1 MPYLV
6 VFDLDGT
13 LTRGDTY
20 VRYLFG
26 YLVRHPW
33 RFVRALHLPW
43 FVLQFYLGRISN
55 TVLKEKF
62 LSACLGG
69 LERPVLLQW
78 TQTFLDKL
86 LAGGFREEGLMT
98 LDRHR
103 KQGDVLVLLT
113 ASLDL
118 YVDEVGSRLGFHH
131 VICTQVEWQGDKL
144 SGRLSSPNRYGT
156 EKVRCLQGLKEQY
169 SGYTVI
175 AYADDHSDIP
185 LLQLA
190 DEGVLVNGKAGSCR
204 LARQSGILER
214 IWTS

>member
-1 MPYLV
+1 MRYLV

-33 RFVRALHLPW
+33 RFGRVLHLPW
-43 FVLQFYLGRISN
+43 FVLQFYLGRITN

-69 LERPVLLQW
+69 LERPVLLRW
-78 TQTFLDKL
+78 TETFLDKL
-86 LAGGFREEGLMT
+86 FASGFREGGLIT
-98 LDRHR
+98 LDQHQKR
-103 KQGDVLVLLT
+103 GDVLVLLT

-118 YVDEVGSRLGFHH
+118 YVDQVGSRLGFHH
-131 VICTQVEWQGDKL
+131 VICSRVEWQGNNL
-144 SGRLSSPNRYGT
+144 SGRLSGPNRYGA
-156 EKVRCLQGLKEQY
+156 EKVRCLQALKKQY
-169 SGYTVI
+169 RGYTVI
-175 AYADDHSDIP
+175 AYADHHSDIP

-190 DEGVLVNGKAGSCR
+190 DDGVLVNGTARSCR
-204 LARQSGILER
+204 LARQSGILQR
-214 IWTS
+214 VWTS

>member
-1 MPYLV
+1 MRYLTI
-6 VFDLDGT
+6 FDLDGT
-13 LTRGDTY
+13 LTRHDTY
-20 VRYLFG
+20 IRYLFG

-33 RFVRALHLPW
+33 RFLLALHLPW

-69 LERPVLLQW
+69 LERPVLLRW
-78 TQTFLDKL
+78 TQTFLDEL
-86 LAGGFREEGLMT
+86 FANGFREEGLST

-103 KQGDVLVLLT
+103 KRGDVLVLLT

-118 YVDEVGSRLGFHH
+118 YADDLGSRLGFHQ
-131 VICTQVEWQGDKL
+131 VICTQVEWQGNKL
-144 SGRLSSPNRYGT
+144 SGRLSSPNRYGA
-156 EKVRCLQGLKEQY
+156 EKVRCLQGLKENYRGY
-169 SGYTVI
+169 SVI
-175 AYADDHSDIP
+175 AYADHHSDIS

-190 DEGVLVNGKAGSCR
+190 DEGVLVNGKADSCR
-204 LARQSGILER
+204 LARQAGILER